1 MASVAV
7 NPPKTPVT
15 KGSNGIAAATI
26 PNVCKMPGPPA
37 PFVPTPL
44 PNIGRSALSPK
55 GYSKKVK
62 IEGNPVAIKGASF
75 ASQGDIA
82 SKGTGGGIVS
92 SNTHGPTKFVGPGSL
107 NVKIEGKNVH
117 YLSDPMLNNCGP
129 SGSPPNSATLAGVL
143 QAPGAPTPAL
153 VKDLEQIAKEC
164 NEEVN
169 KDAGFVPPEKP
180 EGKKCTQLG
189 TKKHSC
195 CEKKIKEANHPRVKS
210 EQAFKKDGTPS
221 PKTRGQALGAGRK
234 AAQKVKAAG
243 GDKAAQKAAF
253 GKAFYPNLPPI
264 TLDVVILKDPAK
276 AATKDNI
283 EKVIDFKFNCKE
295 KPHMAK
301 KQRRKYTKA
310 MDQEPQLIH
319 YW

>member
-1 MASVAV
+1 MPSVAV

-15 KGSNGIAAATI
+15 KGSNGIAAATV

-44 PNIGRSALSPK
+44 PNIGRSSLSPK

-143 QAPGAPTPAL
+143 QAPAVILP
-153 VKDLEQIAKEC
+153 VLEFDS
-164 NEEVN
+164 V
-169 KDAGFVPPEKP
+169 DFPEKTNNMKNGMG
-180 EGKKCTQLG
+180 GKDSQKLTRQTSRSAIRKNRRAALKGASKGPAGTSLDEFPFASSTQG
-189 TKKHSC
+189 G
-195 CEKKIKEANHPRVKS
+195 AGAAVKAIPVS
-210 EQAFKKDGTPS
+210 EQCS
-221 PKTRGQALGAGRK
+221 Q
-234 AAQKVKAAG
+234 G
-243 GDKAAQKAAF
+243 GKMS
-253 GKAFYPNLPPI
+253 AFYRKHKIGNGDSFI
-264 TLDVVILKDPAK
+264 V
-276 AATKDNI
+276 
-283 EKVIDFKFNCKE
+283 KV
-295 KPHMAK
+295 
-301 KQRRKYTKA
+301 T
-310 MDQEPQLIH
+310 
-319 YW
+319 